1 MVLHS
6 FIPFWTWFS
15 LAVLFEIF
23 FLRQKTQIE
32 QLKQLSLEKIVR
44 GKQTITL
51 FAPYNAN

>member
-32 QLKQLSLEKIVR
+32 QLKQLSLEKIAR